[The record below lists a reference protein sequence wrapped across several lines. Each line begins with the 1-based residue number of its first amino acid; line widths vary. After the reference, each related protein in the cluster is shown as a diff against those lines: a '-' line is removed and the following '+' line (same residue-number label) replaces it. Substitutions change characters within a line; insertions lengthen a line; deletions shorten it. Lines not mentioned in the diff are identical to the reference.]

1 MSSIVFI
8 LGAGASRQCGGPLM
22 GDFLDTASDLLLRGK
37 IADQTEAFQAVF
49 KAIGGL
55 QIVHSKAEMDLNNIE
70 SIFTALELGKVIKQF
85 PGLKDD
91 EIDGVI
97 ASLKTLIVQTLEQT
111 VLFPVQNNRI
121 VAPAPY
127 PQFADLISYLQTEAS
142 PTRTCSVITFN
153 YDLAADYALMGD
165 GSGPDYGIGTPANR
179 GSVPLLKLHGSLNW
193 GIERKAGAP
202 AEIKVY
208 KLGSLRTQMVYDSAP
223 MPIAVGSRIAKL
235 LRDKGHE
242 VENEP
247 VIVPPTW
254 NKADY
259 HRDLSEVWASA
270 ANHLSEAEYVFIMG
284 YSLPETDSFF
294 RHLYALGSAGSRAFK
309 RIVVFD
315 PDETRQVE
323 ARFVRLM
330 GPGAR
335 DRFTYRQETF
345 AKGIDWIKELFHGK
359 KAKAVS
365 FFSVG

>member
-1 MSSIVFI
+1 MSSVVFI

-37 IADQTEAFQAVF
+37 IGDQSEAFKAVF
-49 KAIGGL
+49 NAIGGL
-55 QIVHSKAEMDLNNIE
+55 QVVHSKAEMDLNNIE

-85 PGLKDD
+85 PGLKHD
-91 EIDGVI
+91 EVDGVI
-97 ASLKTLIVQTLEQT
+97 AALKTLIVETLEQT
-111 VLFPVQNNRI
+111 VLFPVKNNRI

-127 PQFADLISYLQTEAS
+127 PQFADLITYLKTEAAPNRS
-142 PTRTCSVITFN
+142 CSVITFN

-165 GSGPDYGIGTPANR
+165 GSGPAYGIGTPANK

-208 KLGSLRTQMVYDSAP
+208 KLGNVHNQMMHDTAP
-223 MPIAVGSRIAKL
+223 VPLSVGSRIAKL
-235 LRDKGHE
+235 LREKGHE

-294 RHLYALGSAGSRAFK
+294 RHLYALGSAGSHGFK

-315 PDETRQVE
+315 PDETGQVE
-323 ARFVRLM
+323 ARFGRLM

-335 DRFTYRQETF
+335 DRFTYRKETF
-345 AKGIDWIKELFHGK
+345 AEGITWIKELFGGK
-359 KAKAVS
+359 SKRVGFFNVS
-365 FFSVG
+365 Y